1 MELGFFTMPLHP
13 PGSNITE
20 TLDHDLE
27 QIVILDQL
35 GYQEAWI
42 GEHFTFE
49 WENIPCPE
57 LFIAK
62 ALAMTQNIVFGTG
75 VTCMPIHNPAVVAH
89 RIAQLDHLAHGRFR
103 WGVGSSSTPGDW
115 EMFGFDPTVQDRRK
129 ATVDGIDA
137 VLSLWQ
143 DPPPGAY
150 ESGPWRFSVPQ
161 PNQRIGLRLHLKP
174 YQKPHP
180 PIAVAGSSPKSDTLV
195 LAGQRGWIP
204 MSINLIPGS
213 IIKTHWEAVEE
224 GADQV
229 GRRADRSTWR
239 IAREVYVADTPSQ
252 ARREALEGTL
262 ARDFTDYWFQL
273 FGQGQFKQDPQM
285 SDDDVTIEYL
295 MDNLWIVGNPDDV
308 ANQLRQLYQEVGG
321 FGVLLAMGHE
331 WFPRQAWVHSM
342 SLLKNEVLPQ
352 LADLNGN

>member
-1 MELGFFTMPLHP
+1 
-13 PGSNITE
+13 
-20 TLDHDLE
+20 
-27 QIVILDQL
+27 
-35 GYQEAWI
+35 
-42 GEHFTFE
+42 
-49 WENIPCPE
+49 
-57 LFIAK
+57 
-62 ALAMTQNIVFGTG
+62 
-75 VTCMPIHNPAVVAH
+75 
-89 RIAQLDHLAHGRFR
+89 
-103 WGVGSSSTPGDW
+103 
-115 EMFGFDPTVQDRRK
+115 MFGFDPTVQDRRK

-180 PIAVAGSSPKSDTLV
+180 PIAVAGISPKSDTLV

-204 MSINLIPGS
+204 MSINLMPVS

-229 GRRADRSTWR
+229 GRQADRSTWR
-239 IAREVYVADTPSQ
+239 IAREVYVADTTSQ
-252 ARREALEGTL
+252 ARREAQEGTL

-273 FGQGQFKQDPQM
+273 FGKGQFKQDPKM

-308 ANQLRQLYQEVGG
+308 ADQLRQLYQEVGG

-342 SLLKNEVLPQ
+342 TLLKNDVLPK
-352 LADLNGN
+352 LTDLNGN